1 MRSGKDR
8 GAPEIPARP
17 LKRSHRDAAYSA
29 LQPEVAAFSAGF
41 GAGFTVMDDVDMPPV
56 ISVRFSGPS

>member
-1 MRSGKDR
+1 MRSGNDR

-17 LKRSHRDAAYSA
+17 SKSLGAAAYRA
-29 LQPEVAAFSAGF
+29 LQPEVATFSAGF

-56 ISVRFSGPS
+56 ISVRSSGPS